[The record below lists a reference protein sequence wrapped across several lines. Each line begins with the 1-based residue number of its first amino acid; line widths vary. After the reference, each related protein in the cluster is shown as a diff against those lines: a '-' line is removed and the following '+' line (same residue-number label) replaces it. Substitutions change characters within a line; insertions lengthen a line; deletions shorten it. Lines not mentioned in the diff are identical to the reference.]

1 VCPSAI
7 AQDKLAIQLNS
18 NSTAKYKIENMEI
31 KNIVTLGE
39 LKKSGYQPLSIKE
52 EVRKNLIGKIQS
64 KENPFTGIIGYEDT
78 VIPDTERALLSRH
91 NILFLGL
98 RGQAK
103 TRMARQ
109 MVELLDEYIP
119 IIAGSEVNDDPLS
132 PLSKYAKDLIAEH
145 ADETPIKWIHR
156 SERYGEKL
164 ATPDVSVADLIGD
177 IDPIKA
183 ANLKLSFADE
193 RVIHYGIIPRSNR
206 CIFVINEIPDLQAR
220 IQVALF
226 NILEEGDIQIRGFKL
241 RMPLDILFVFTANPE
256 DYTNRGSI
264 VTPLKDRIQSQIL
277 THYPKDIET
286 SLAITEQEAAIID
299 EQKDRVSVSDL
310 VKRLIEQI
318 AFEARS
324 NEYVDKKS
332 GVSARLTIAAFENA
346 VSSAERRAIIHNEKE
361 TQVWISDL
369 MGVIPSITGKIELV
383 YEGEQEGPYQVA
395 MNLLE
400 KSIRSQFIQYFP
412 NPEQAKKRRTTGK
425 RSMEEKEPENPY
437 KQITRWFD
445 TGNHIDLM
453 LDMKDEAKVQT
464 LYKVDGLYG
473 LVKKL
478 FPVANDKENALLME
492 FVLHGLSSY
501 SLISKKMIEG
511 RIEFKDLM
519 GSMMNL
525 GNMNF
530 GAEEDDELNEDD
542 FR

>member
-1 VCPSAI
+1 MDI
-7 AQDKLAIQLNS
+7 K
-18 NSTAKYKIENMEI
+18 KI
-31 KNIVTLGE
+31 KTLGQ
-39 LKKSGYQPLSIKE
+39 LKKSGYRSKSVKE
-52 EVRKNLIGKIQS
+52 EIRDNLIVTIRN
-64 KENPFTGIIGYEDT
+64 KENPFTGILGYEDT

-109 MVELLDEYIP
+109 MVDLLDEYIP
-119 IIAGSEVNDDPLS
+119 VIAGSEVNDDPLK
-132 PLSKYAKDLIAEH
+132 PLSKFAKDVIAEY
-145 ADETPIKWIHR
+145 ADETPIQWLHR

-193 RVIHYGIIPRSNR
+193 KVIHYGIIPRSNR
-206 CIFVINEIPDLQAR
+206 GIFVINELPDLQAR

-226 NILEEGDIQIRGFKL
+226 NILQEGDIQIRGFKL

-264 VTPLKDRIQSQIL
+264 VTPLKDRIESQIL

-286 SLAITEQEAAIID
+286 SLAITGQEADILDA
-299 EQKDRVSVSDL
+299 QKEKVTVSDL
-310 VKRLIEQI
+310 IKRLVEQV

-332 GVSARLTIAAFENA
+332 GVSARLTIAAYENA
-346 VSSAERRAIIHNEKE
+346 ISSAERRAIIHNEKQ

-369 MGVIPSITGKIELV
+369 SGIIPAITGKIELV

-395 MNLLE
+395 VNLVD

-412 NPEQAKKRRTTGK
+412 NPDQLKKKRGNGK
-425 RSMEEKEPENPY
+425 RPQEEKEVENPY
-437 KQITRWFD
+437 KAITRWFD
-445 TGNHIDLM
+445 AGNHLDIL
-453 LDMKDEAKVQT
+453 LDMKDADKVAT

-473 LVKKL
+473 FVKKY
-478 FPVANDKENALLME
+478 FPQANEKENALLME
-492 FVLHGLSSY
+492 FVLHGLSAY
-501 SLISKKMIEG
+501 SLISKKMIDG
-511 RIEFKDLM
+511 KIEFKDLM

-525 GNMNF
+525 GEMNLS
-530 GAEEDDELNEDD
+530 GDEEFNDDDY
-542 FR
+542 R